1 MSRRLQLRNIIVRLN
16 HPTGRLS
23 YRNICDAVRATGVEL
38 DQQVTF
44 EKHYGQHVAS
54 TKALFCT
61 HWGLLCEQDEL
72 TLTRTLDPL
81 KKGIIPSY
89 RLIKKLE
96 AAPVM

>member
-44 EKHYGQHVAS
+44 ENHYIHQVAS
-54 TKALFCT
+54 TSALL
-61 HWGLLCEQDEL
+61 HWGVLCEQEEL